1 MLDIEIIYDTVLNS
15 GRSSSSSSSGS
26 GMSKSS
32 SSSSSSSSSRGGV
45 RVGVGEVAEE
55 EEEEEVVVV
64 VVVVDKTKLL
74 PVRLRAWEGLLDHQP
89 YSKKSAALPATK
101 IGNHYKR
108 SRVAWPMVWSLYPN
122 PY

>member
-15 GRSSSSSSSGS
+15 GRSSSSSSS
-26 GMSKSS
+26 
-32 SSSSSSSSSRGGV
+32 SRGGV
-45 RVGVGEVAEE
+45 RVGVGEVAVEE
-55 EEEEEVVVV
+55 EEEEEGEEEEVEEEEEVV

-89 YSKKSAALPATK
+89 YLKKSAALPATK